1 MIDMKPKNPI
11 KLDTI
16 ELDKTYPDPEEN
28 VLSKD
33 DLYRYLCQPREQH
46 RNQKR
51 RATDFIWSKN
61 MYWLDQIVEKL
72 NNRVLYYLQDG
83 PDRPCVR
90 EELMRVQE
98 HTQAPPECVS
108 KWK

>member
-46 RNQKR
+46 RDQKDEQQ
-51 RATDFIWSKN
+51 TLSGVKICID
-61 MYWLDQIVEKL
+61 
-72 NNRVLYYLQDG
+72 
-83 PDRPCVR
+83 
-90 EELMRVQE
+90 
-98 HTQAPPECVS
+98 
-108 KWK
+108 